1 VKKLVVFTDLDGTL
15 LGHRTYSFEP
25 ALPALRL
32 LKERGIPLV
41 ICSSKTRREI
51 EEYQCRLQSFHPFI
65 TENGGGIF
73 IPAGYFNFRIE
84 GAETHREGR
93 YLMIRLGARYTDLR
107 GAMSDLRRMGFKVKG
122 FGDMSVDEVVR
133 LTSLSQ
139 AEAQMALERDFDEPF
154 VVEEGE
160 ENIERLTDAVVS
172 MGFHVTRGRFFH
184 ILGES
189 DKGKA
194 MTILTGFYRREFGD
208 VLTVALGD
216 SPNDLPMLREA
227 DIPVAVMRPEGD
239 YDSRLSLP
247 HLVRAPGVGPEG
259 WNAEVIRIVEALAEG
274 DTGDTGSVLE

>member
-1 VKKLVVFTDLDGTL
+1 MKKLVIFTDLDGTL

-32 LKERGIPLV
+32 LKEKRIPIV

-51 EEYQCRLQSFHPFI
+51 EEYQSRLQSFHPFI

-73 IPAGYFNFRIE
+73 IPAGYFDFRIE
-84 GAETHREGR
+84 DTELQQDGR
-93 YLMIRLGARYTDLR
+93 HLVIRLGARYTDLR
-107 GAMSDLRRMGFKVKG
+107 RAMSDLRRMGFKVKG
-122 FGDMSVDEVVR
+122 FGDMSVDEVAT
-133 LTSLSQ
+133 LTSLSH
-139 AEAQMALERDFDEPF
+139 AEAQMAMERDFDEPF
-154 VVEEGE
+154 VVEGE
-160 ENIERLTDAVVS
+160 EDLERLANAVTS
-172 MGFHVTRGRFFH
+172 LGFHITQGRFFH

-194 MTILTGFYRREFGD
+194 MTILTGLYRRKFGD

-216 SPNDLPMLREA
+216 SPNDLPMLRKA

-259 WNAEVIRIVEALAEG
+259 WNAEVIRIVEAVAEG